1 MALFSQFRLGASEE
15 KSSDSS
21 SEWSEDVSSL
31 VGLRQHEQ
39 LCQVTGSVSEVDG
52 DTRRLAR
59 RKLLI
64 ACGISLI
71 FMMGEVIGERE
82 SVRRCLTKV
91 LKKMNASTINRFF
104 FFFKSVYSDTQPPS
118 WYDA

>member
-1 MALFSQFRLGASEE
+1 MALFSQFRLGAAEE

-64 ACGISLI
+64 ACGISLL

-82 SVRRCLTKV
+82 SVHRCLTKV
-91 LKKMNASTINRFF
+91 FKK
-104 FFFKSVYSDTQPPS
+104 
-118 WYDA
+118 

>member
-1 MALFSQFRLGASEE
+1 MALFSQFRLGAAEE

-39 LCQVTGSVSEVDG
+39 LCRVTGSVSEVDG
-52 DTRRLAR
+52 DARRLAR

-64 ACGISLI
+64 ACGISLL

-82 SVRRCLTKV
+82 SVHRCLTKV
-91 LKKMNASTINRFF
+91 FRK
-104 FFFKSVYSDTQPPS
+104 
-118 WYDA
+118 